1 MSTNYNSK
9 DPTTTGQHLQLFRLT
24 AKKYMK
30 DGITLTT
37 ERMLLNLHLIA
48 TDSTGLLKV
57 LAELL
62 NLDY

>member
-1 MSTNYNSK
+1 
-9 DPTTTGQHLQLFRLT
+9 
-24 AKKYMK
+24 MK

-48 TDSTGLLKV
+48 TDSTDLLKV